1 MSARPHVFGLLIL
14 LACVVGASPADAEP
28 LRLEDMGGRTVTLAE
43 PAARIVALPLPS
55 GPTLVAASRSADRLV
70 AVHPTARDI
79 MLAGP
84 LGRLFVNLA
93 ATDGAVLQSGG
104 AAFMPNVEALAVLDP
119 DLVVQRGELGP
130 AIVEPLEQAGLTTLL
145 VTYGTEE
152 MARRNIA
159 LLSAAVG
166 ETARGEELL
175 AWREETRHAIAA
187 SLGAGPASG
196 AAPGVLFLSRAAG
209 GFSTT
214 GGGTPNDHAIAVAGG
229 RNLAGELPGSAQV
242 GTEQI
247 LLWDPEV
254 IVLNSG
260 DPKLTPASLAA
271 DPVLSALSAVRMGRV
286 YKAPTGGYRLE
297 PPGPENPLYWLWMAT
312 VLHPDQAG
320 ADLRETFAAGFARV
334 YGARPTPDELDAML
348 QLRANAAS
356 ADAARLGA
364 AR

>member
-1 MSARPHVFGLLIL
+1 MSAFVHVPGLLVL
-14 LACVVGASPADAEP
+14 LASLIGASPAGAEP
-28 LRLEDMGGRTVTLAE
+28 LRLEDMGGRTVTLAA

-55 GPTLVAASRSADRLV
+55 GPTLVAASRSADRLA

-84 LGRLFVNLA
+84 LGRLFPDLQ

-104 AAFMPNVEALAVLDP
+104 GAFMPNVEALAVLNP
-119 DLVVQRGELGP
+119 DLVVQRGELGS

-145 VTYGTEE
+145 VAYGTEE

-166 ETARGEELL
+166 EAARGEALI
-175 AWREETRHAIAA
+175 AWREETAQAIAA
-187 SLGAGPASG
+187 ALRKGPESG
-196 AAPGVLFLSRAAG
+196 PAPGVLFLSRAAG

-229 RNLAGELPGSAQV
+229 RNLAGDLPGSSQI

-247 LLWDPEV
+247 LLWDPDV

-260 DPKLTPASLAA
+260 DPRITPERLAA
-271 DPVLSALSAVRMGRV
+271 DPVLSALSAVQAKRV

-297 PPGPENPLYWLWMAT
+297 PPGPENPLYWLWLAA
-312 VLHPDQAG
+312 VLHPSHAG
-320 ADLRETFAAGFARV
+320 ADLRETFAEGFARV